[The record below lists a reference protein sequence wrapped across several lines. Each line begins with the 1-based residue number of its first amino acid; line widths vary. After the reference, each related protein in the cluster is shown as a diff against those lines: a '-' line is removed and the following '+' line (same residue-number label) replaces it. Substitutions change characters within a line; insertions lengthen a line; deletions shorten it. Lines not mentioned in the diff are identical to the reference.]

1 MKNAIWISIL
11 VFLTACQLQQPK
23 KKRKQVAFGGEA
35 QGTTYTVKYIGEE
48 VEDLP
53 RQMDSLL
60 KAIDVSMSTYLESS
74 TIVRLNEGDSAVVD
88 EMFVEV
94 FELSQRMKEETEGA
108 FDPTLAPVIE
118 AWGFDYSQPQQM
130 DSAKVDSL
138 LAFCGFEQF
147 ELDGKLLRKKTRGAK
162 LNFNAVAQGYS
173 VDLMADLL
181 RAKNISDYYVELGG
195 EVIVGGLNQDSVPW
209 RIGIDKPQGRNLER
223 ELSAI
228 VSLEDKA
235 MVTSGNYRKFVE
247 VEGEKYSHSI
257 DPKSGFPVKHNLLSA
272 TIIADDAGVADA
284 IATACMVMGLEKCQ
298 AFLARHQEYEAI
310 LIYSNGDGK
319 LNIFISESLVE
330 KVEELE

>member
-1 MKNAIWISIL
+1 MKNFAWITFL
-11 VFLTACQLQQPK
+11 VFLAACQPQQNTE
-23 KKRKQVAFGGEA
+23 RKQVAFGGEA

-48 VEDLP
+48 VETLP
-53 RQMDSLL
+53 QQMDSLL
-60 KAIDVSMSTYLESS
+60 KAIDASMSTYLESS
-74 TIVRLNEGDSAVVD
+74 TIVRLNEGDSAMVD

-94 FELSQRMKEETEGA
+94 FELSQRMKEETDGA

-118 AWGFDYSQPQQM
+118 AWGFDFSQPQAM

-138 LAFCGFEQF
+138 LAFCGFQQF
-147 ELDGKLLRKKTRGAK
+147 ELDGNTLRKKARGAK

-181 RAKNISDYYVELGG
+181 QAKNISDYYVELGG
-195 EVIVGGLNQDSVPW
+195 EVIAGGLNQDSVPW
-209 RIGIDKPQGRNLER
+209 RIGIDKPQGQNLER

-228 VSLEDKA
+228 VSLEDQA

-247 VEGEKYSHSI
+247 MDGEKYSHSI

-272 TIIADDAGVADA
+272 TIIVDEAGVADA

-298 AFLARHQEYEAI
+298 AFLASHQEYGAI
-310 LIYSNGDGK
+310 LIYSNADGD
-319 LNIFISESLVE
+319 LNTFISGNLAG